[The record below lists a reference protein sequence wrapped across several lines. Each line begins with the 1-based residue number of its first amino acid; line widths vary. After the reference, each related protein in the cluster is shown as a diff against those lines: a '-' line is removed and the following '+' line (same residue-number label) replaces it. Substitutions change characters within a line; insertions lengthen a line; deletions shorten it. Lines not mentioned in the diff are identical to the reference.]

1 MILTDFAKALGQMP
15 DPRFRR
21 VLWLGIG
28 LTIALLVAIYAGV
41 LLLIDVAASGPLT
54 LPWIGEVT
62 WIGDLLGWGSLGL
75 MLVLSVFLMIP
86 VASAITS
93 FFLDDV
99 ADAVE
104 AKHYPALPPAP
115 RTSLA
120 DALRDTFSFLGLML
134 IANLLAFIAYA
145 MFPPFAPLIFYAMNG
160 FLLGREYFQ
169 VAAMRR
175 EGRAGARA
183 LRRKHSTTIWIA
195 GVLMA
200 LPLSIPLLNLFV
212 PILGAATF
220 THLYHRLNS
229 RPAAAARTASG

>member
-1 MILTDFAKALGQMP
+1 MILGDFLKALAQLP

-28 LTIALLVAIYAGV
+28 GTVALLVGTYAAV
-41 LLLIDVAASGPLT
+41 LWLISATASDPVT
-54 LPWIGEVT
+54 LPWVGQIT

-75 MLVLSVFLMIP
+75 MLLLSVVLMIP

-99 ADAVE
+99 AEAVE
-104 AKHYPALPPAP
+104 QRHYPALPRVPPA
-115 RTSLA
+115 SLW
-120 DALRDTFSFLGLML
+120 DGLRDTVGFLGLML
-134 IANLLAFIAYA
+134 VANLAAFALYL
-145 MFPPFAPLIFYAMNG
+145 MLPPFAPLIFYAMNG

-169 VAAMRR
+169 IAATRR
-175 EGRAGARA
+175 EGRAGARV
-183 LRRKHSTTIWIA
+183 LRRRHGATIWLA

-200 LPLSIPLLNLFV
+200 VPLSVPLLNLFV

-220 THLYHRLNS
+220 THLYHRLTG
-229 RPAAAARTASG
+229 RGAGAARFPSG

>member
-1 MILTDFAKALGQMP
+1 MILTDFAKALAQLP

-28 LTIALLVAIYAGV
+28 LTLALLVAAYAGV
-41 LLLIDVAASGPLT
+41 LWLIGLFAADPVT
-54 LPWIGEVT
+54 LPWIGQVS

-75 MLVLSVFLMIP
+75 MLLLSVVLMIP

-104 AKHYPALPPAP
+104 ARHYPEAPPVP
-115 RTSLA
+115 HLSFA
-120 DALRDTFSFLGLML
+120 DSLRDTASFLALML
-134 IANLLAFIAYA
+134 TANALALVAYI
-145 MFPPFAPLIFYAMNG
+145 MFPPFAPLIFYTMNG

-183 LRRKHSTTIWIA
+183 LRKRHGVTIWLA
-195 GVLMA
+195 GVMMA
-200 LPLSIPLLNLFV
+200 VPLSVPVLNLFV

-220 THLYHRLNS
+220 THLYHRL
-229 RPAAAARTASG
+229 AR

>member
-1 MILTDFAKALGQMP
+1 MILTAFAKALAQLP
-15 DPRFRR
+15 DARFRR

-28 LTIALLVAIYAGV
+28 LTVALLVAAYAA
-41 LLLIDVAASGPLT
+41 LLWVIDALASGPVT
-54 LPWIGEVT
+54 LPMVGQVT
-62 WIGDLLGWGSLGL
+62 WLGDLLGWGSLGL
-75 MLVLSVFLMIP
+75 MLLVSVFLMIP

-104 AKHYPALPPAP
+104 AVHYPALPPATH
-115 RTSLA
+115 TSFW
-120 DALRDTFSFLGLML
+120 DGLRDTASFLALM
-134 IANLLAFIAYA
+134 IMANLLAFALYLL
-145 MFPPFAPLIFYAMNG
+145 MPPLAPFIFYAMNG

-183 LRRKHSTTIWIA
+183 LRKAHGMTIWLA
-195 GVLMA
+195 GILMA
-200 LPLSIPLLNLFV
+200 VPLSIPILNLFV

-220 THLYHRLNS
+220 THLYHRL
-229 RPAAAARTASG
+229 RLRA